1 MDDRICTAMA
11 TLAPAHASPAPSV
24 AHPMLLARWLWTV
37 AALVVMIVI
46 VGGITRLTE
55 SGLSITEWNV
65 VSGVL
70 PPLNEGQWLAEFAK
84 YRTTPEYQL
93 LNQGMTLAQF
103 KFIFFWEWA
112 HRNLGRTIGLAFLL
126 PLIGF
131 AAARAIPRGY
141 AVRLT
146 ALFALIVFQGA
157 LGWWM
162 VQSGLTQ
169 RTDVSHFRLAAH
181 LLTALTI
188 LGGLVWTA
196 LDLARLARD
205 PDARPAQLKPI
216 AIAVLAVLAVQLLL
230 GAFTAGLNAG
240 LASNSWPLMN
250 GRLVPE
256 ADWSAGLP
264 HLLTWD
270 PFVIHFA
277 HRWWAFMAVIAMVIL
292 ARAARRAGSRPAS
305 IAIHAAFGT
314 QILLG
319 IATVMSGVDI
329 VLAVLHQA
337 TGALLVITVVWGTHT
352 VGRQHHPG

>member
-1 MDDRICTAMA
+1 MA
-11 TLAPAHASPAPSV
+11 TLAPTRNPPIPA
-24 AHPMLLARWLWTV
+24 AARPMLLARWLWTV
-37 AALVVMIVI
+37 AALVVSIVI

-65 VSGVL
+65 VSGAL
-70 PPLNEGQWLAEFAK
+70 PPLNQEAWLAEFAK

-93 LNQGMTLAQF
+93 LNQGMTLAEF

-112 HRNLGRTIGLAFLL
+112 HRNLGRVIGLAFLL

-131 AAARAIPRGY
+131 AAIRAIPRGY
-141 AVRLT
+141 PARLA

-196 LDLARLARD
+196 LDLTRLARD
-205 PDARPAQLKPI
+205 PAERPARLKPVA
-216 AIAVLAVLAVQLLL
+216 AIALAVLAVQLLL

-240 LASNSWPLMN
+240 HASNSWPLMN
-250 GRLVPE
+250 GRLLPE
-256 ADWSAGLP
+256 ADWSQGLIQ
-264 HLLTWD
+264 LVSWD
-270 PFVIHFA
+270 PYVIHFV
-277 HRWWAFMAVIAMVIL
+277 HRWWAFVAVAALVML

-305 IAIHAAFGT
+305 IAIHIAFGT

-319 IATVMSGVDI
+319 IATVLSGVNI
-329 VLAVLHQA
+329 VLAVMHQA
-337 TGALLVITVVWGTHT
+337 TGALLVISAIWGAHA
-352 VGRQHHPG
+352 VGRRSRVS